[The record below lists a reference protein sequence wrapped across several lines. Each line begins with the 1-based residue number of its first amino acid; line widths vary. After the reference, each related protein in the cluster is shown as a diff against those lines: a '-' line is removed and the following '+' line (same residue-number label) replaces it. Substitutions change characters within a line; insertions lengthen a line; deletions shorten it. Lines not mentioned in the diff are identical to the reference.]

1 MNAIKLVIF
10 SIIILTSIVWLF
22 FSLKKWSCG
31 SNTDKKQINV
41 YETKTNQSSEI
52 SKAGEV
58 ITSYGDYKNYTELKE
73 FNFKGHT
80 YISCDVHG
88 GMAITHAG
96 HCWCNQNK

>member
-1 MNAIKLVIF
+1 M
-10 SIIILTSIVWLF
+10 WF
-22 FSLKKWSCG
+22 FPL